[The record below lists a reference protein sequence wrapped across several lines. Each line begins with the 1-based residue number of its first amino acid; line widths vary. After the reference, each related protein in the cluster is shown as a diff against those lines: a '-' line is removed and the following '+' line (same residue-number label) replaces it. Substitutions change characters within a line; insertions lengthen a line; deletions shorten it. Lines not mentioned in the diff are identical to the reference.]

1 MEMPLIIALA
11 TAYYFVFHYYRH
23 CTIWV
28 LLSSICL
35 QVSDSGTNE
44 NLARFVSP
52 LFIMLHYYALS
63 IKSEQ
68 LELAAI
74 AASLGVAIVTSPAF
88 KNEVVLPET
97 RAPAKAIAPSAPVAA
112 SPKEATEA
120 RSSSPQSETSSG
132 RRVEIITPSQPQP
145 VSSAVTPG
153 KSILKTVRAAKAATP
168 ETVPTP
174 KSTGK
179 SSSSRRKSGGGVNGM
194 DADVLE
200 ALTSAASTPADD
212 DVAPATAAKT
222 NKRRQSSSRSANG
235 EDLLAQARAA
245 ARAEVE
251 AAASQ
256 AAAAVAT
263 TAAKRGAKR
272 RAPVAEEAPAEAMQV
287 DNDEEDAPAPSP
299 KKLRPVRKRAA
310 KLDL

>member
-35 QVSDSGTNE
+35 QVSDSGSSE

-88 KNEVVLPET
+88 KNEVVLPEARST
-97 RAPAKAIAPSAPVAA
+97 ANDIAPVAA
-112 SPKEATEA
+112 SPKEAREVA

-153 KSILKTVRAAKAATP
+153 KSILKTVRAAKADTP

-174 KSTGK
+174 KSASK

-212 DVAPATAAKT
+212 AVAPATATKT
-222 NKRRQSSSRSANG
+222 NKRRQSSSRSASG
-235 EDLLAQARAA
+235 EDLLDQARAA

-251 AAASQ
+251 AAATQ

-287 DNDEEDAPAPSP
+287 DNEEEDAPAPSP

-310 KLDL
+310 KMDL

>member
-35 QVSDSGTNE
+35 QVSDSGSSE

-63 IKSEQ
+63 VKSEQ

-88 KNEVVLPET
+88 KNEVVLPDA
-97 RAPAKAIAPSAPVAA
+97 RPAANAIAPVAA
-112 SPKEATEA
+112 SPKEAKEAA
-120 RSSSPQSETSSG
+120 RSSSPQSEASSG

-153 KSILKTVRAAKAATP
+153 KSILKAVRAAKAATP
-168 ETVPTP
+168 ETAPTP
-174 KSTGK
+174 KSASK
-179 SSSSRRKSGGGVNGM
+179 SSSSRRKSGGGGVNGM

-212 DVAPATAAKT
+212 DVAPATATKT
-222 NKRRQSSSRSANG
+222 NKRRQSSSRSASG

-251 AAASQ
+251 AAATQ

-287 DNDEEDAPAPSP
+287 DNEEEDAPAPSP

-310 KLDL
+310 KMDL